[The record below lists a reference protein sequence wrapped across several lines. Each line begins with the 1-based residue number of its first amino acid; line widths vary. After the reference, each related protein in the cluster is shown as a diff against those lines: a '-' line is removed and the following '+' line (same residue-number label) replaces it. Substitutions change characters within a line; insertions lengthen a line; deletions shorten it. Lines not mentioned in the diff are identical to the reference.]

1 MRLATQESPGSRVR
15 LFDMIGGTMWGTV
28 EILMHMRERPD
39 QLLALVDKVTDFA
52 VEDQIRN
59 SKPTERLW
67 V

>member
-1 MRLATQESPGSRVR
+1 MR